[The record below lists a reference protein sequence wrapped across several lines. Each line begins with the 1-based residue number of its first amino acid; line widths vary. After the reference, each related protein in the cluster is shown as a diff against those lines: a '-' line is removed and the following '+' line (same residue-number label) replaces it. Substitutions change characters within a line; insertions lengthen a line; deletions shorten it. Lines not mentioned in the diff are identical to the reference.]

1 MCAMDPCLTPLGSPK
16 SRALSHHK
24 ALQKINPI
32 GHSIVVQNL
41 LLPDCDEIWTKIVRV
56 MEVQTQ
62 ITKCFAKCTI
72 SVQIQPNSVRR
83 WFSLKGRDPEIFSQ
97 IHLKMTILEPFEA
110 CVVSSVKSSYLMGG
124 CVNAR
129 TTNFRTGEKKGRGSK
144 QTLIFNQ
151 LLEEKVLTFLTP
163 IVKKGPL

>member
-1 MCAMDPCLTPLGSPK
+1 
-16 SRALSHHK
+16 
-24 ALQKINPI
+24 
-32 GHSIVVQNL
+32 
-41 LLPDCDEIWTKIVRV
+41 

-83 WFSLKGRDPEIFSQ
+83 WFSLKGRDPEIFSK
-97 IHLKMTILEPFEA
+97 IHPKMTILEPFEA

-163 IVKKGPL
+163 IVKKGPLWVFSAKNHAKKKEEAAWQGSTTRVQKPRIVQGRMDSKRWDTLESISILNDTATRH